1 MSDAITKEE
10 AADIVEEL
18 LTGLGVKP
26 LFRTVAPHKKGVHAM
41 WVNKTGDRQSQQIN
55 LLSTGETVAAFRKRA
70 KVYLNDAHGKR
81 PEHPGGAAHAA
92 RR

>member
-1 MSDAITKEE
+1 MSEAITKED

-26 LFRTVAPHKKGVHAM
+26 LFRTVAPFKKGVHAM
-41 WVNKTGDRQSQQIN
+41 WMNKHGDRQTLQID
-55 LLSTGETVAAFRKRA
+55 LLSTGETVAGFRKRA
-70 KVYLNDAHGKR
+70 KALLKDAHGMR
-81 PEHPGGAAHAA
+81 PFHLVGAAHAA